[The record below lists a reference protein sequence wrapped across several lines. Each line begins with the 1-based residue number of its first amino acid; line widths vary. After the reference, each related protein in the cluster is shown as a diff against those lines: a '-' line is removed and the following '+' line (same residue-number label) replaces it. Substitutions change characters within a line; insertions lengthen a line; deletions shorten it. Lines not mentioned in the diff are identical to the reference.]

1 MFVAVLWLAL
11 LGSRPLFNPDEGR
24 YAEIPREMLSGGD
37 WVIPHL
43 NGVAYVEKP
52 PLQYWA
58 TALAL
63 RVFGQSEF
71 AARLYTALCAL
82 ATLGVVW
89 VAGRGLWGLQA
100 AWQAVAVLAGS
111 LLFIVLGQLLTLDMS
126 LTLYTTLSLAGFLL
140 AQRAAASAADAEA
153 ADAADAAAADAEAVD
168 AAVTADAAAADA
180 VAAVTALAARGSWSP
195 AAGRLALAARRWMLV
210 AWAGAALGV
219 LTKGLVAA
227 LIPAAVLVLYSA
239 LARDGSPWRRLEWAR
254 GVPLFLVIA
263 VPWHW
268 LAARRLADF
277 LEFFFVHEH
286 LSRYMTPSAD
296 REEVWWFFGA
306 VFLLGSMPW
315 TLSALRVVALGWRRR
330 EPRGRFDSGVFLWV
344 WVVFVLVF
352 FSLSDSKLIPYIL
365 PAMPALALLIGQS
378 PTEALRR
385 EVLCTAILTVLVAI
399 ALAAASRY
407 APRVLEASERNS
419 YFLDLAKPLLEIAA
433 LLAVSGAFVLADRRR
448 DLTRAA
454 VFLGVGWCLGGVL
467 LMRAAAA
474 VAPIY
479 SGILLARALGT
490 VPRDEPIYS
499 VATYDQTLPF
509 YSQRRVK
516 LVAYR
521 GELDF
526 GLRHDPSAEIPTV
539 ADFVSEWQKVTAG
552 YAVMET
558 SMFDDLKSRGVPLR
572 EVARDVH
579 RVVAA
584 RP

>member
-1 MFVAVLWLAL
+1 VNDPSPCSAQAGAVFVGLAVFVAVLWLAL

-63 RVFGQSEF
+63 RLFGQSEF

-89 VAGRGLWGLQA
+89 VAGRGLWGVAA

-111 LLFIVLGQLLTLDMS
+111 LLFVVLGQLLTLDMS
-126 LTLYTTLSLAGFLL
+126 LTLYTTSSLVGFLL
-140 AQRAAASAADAEA
+140 AQRAADEA
-153 ADAADAAAADAEAVD
+153 AAV
-168 AAVTADAAAADA
+168 
-180 VAAVTALAARGSWSP
+180 
-195 AAGRLALAARRWMLV
+195 ARRWMLV
-210 AWAGAALGV
+210 AWAAAALGV

-239 LARDGSPWRRLEWAR
+239 VARDVSPWRRLEWAR
-254 GVPLFLVIA
+254 GLPLFLVIA

-277 LEFFFVHEH
+277 LQFFFVHEH

-306 VFLLGSMPW
+306 VFLLGSLPW
-315 TLSALRVVALGWRRR
+315 TLSALRVLALGWRRR
-330 EPRGRFDSGVFLWV
+330 EPRGRFDPGVFLWV

-365 PAMPALALLIGQS
+365 PAMPALALAVARS
-378 PTEALRR
+378 RADTLRR

-407 APRVLEASERNS
+407 APQVLEASERNA
-419 YFLDLAKPLLEIAA
+419 YFLELAKPLLEIAA
-433 LLAVSGAFVLADRRR
+433 LLAVAGAFVLADRRR
-448 DLTRAA
+448 DVTRAA
-454 VFLGVGWCLGGVL
+454 MCLGVGWCLGGVL

-474 VAPIY
+474 VAPLY

-490 VPRDEPIYS
+490 VPRDEPVYS

-539 ADFVSEWQKVTAG
+539 AEFLDEWQHVTAG
-552 YAVMET
+552 YAVMEIGL
-558 SMFDDLKSRGVPLR
+558 FDDLKRRGVPLR
-572 EVARDVH
+572 EVSRDMH